1 MTSRPRSAS
10 GAVAPMALGL
20 AALLALGCGG
30 SGGSGDT
37 TDSGPVAAASGS
49 AQAEAPAGDASDK
62 PIFLERAA
70 ELGIDFRH
78 WNGMT
83 GDFVYAELMGSGVAL
98 FDYDNDGDLDVFTNQ
113 GHLLGKDK
121 TPEDAFFPPPEGPS
135 IDRLFRNEMTPG
147 EPESL
152 RFTDVTEAAGLRLDG
167 YSMGVATGDID
178 NDGDIDL
185 YVTEWEGGN
194 RLLRNNG
201 DGTFDDI
208 TATAGTADPRWTV
221 AAAFFDADADGL
233 LDLYV
238 GNYLNFSL
246 ELNQVCVNEIG
257 LREYCGPIA
266 FKPVPDAFFRN
277 RGDGRFED
285 ATGDFNFLQPAAPV
299 LGVVVGDWNVDGR
312 PDLYLANDEY
322 PNNLLIQQEDGRYTD
337 EARFAGAAMNAE
349 GHAEAGMGVTAG
361 DVDNDGDEDLFVT
374 HLDEETNTLYEAEP
388 GALFADR
395 TAVTGLGA
403 ASFNTTGF
411 GTHFFDYDN
420 DGRLDLFVANGAVQG
435 IRERVAAGE
444 KFPLA
449 QTNQLFRNLGN
460 KRFEETTAAGGPVFD
475 LEEVSRGAGFGDL
488 DNDGDTDIVL
498 HNNAGPLR
506 LMVNQV
512 GQDAAWLG
520 LRLIGQYGRDA
531 IGAQVFL
538 ERPGDA
544 QMRQVRT
551 EGSYASANDP
561 RLLFGLGDATE
572 PAQIRVRWP
581 DGIFESWSALDLGE
595 YHTLR
600 RGDGTP
606 TTP

>member
-1 MTSRPRSAS
+1 MRARTVMAT
-10 GAVAPMALGL
+10 AAPA
-20 AALLALGCGG
+20 AALPLVLAGLLAVGCGG
-30 SGGSGDT
+30 
-37 TDSGPVAAASGS
+37 
-49 AQAEAPAGDASDK
+49 
-62 PIFLERAA
+62 ERAPEPAA
-70 ELGIDFRH
+70 ETPGAPSTRPAATPAEGPALFVDRAADLGLDFRH

-98 FDYDNDGDLDVFTNQ
+98 FDYDNDGDLDVFVNQ
-113 GHLLGKDK
+113 GHLLGADK
-121 TPEDAFFPPPEGPS
+121 RPEDALFPPPEGPS
-135 IDRLFRNEMTPG
+135 IDRLFRNDMRPG
-147 EPESL
+147 EPDSL
-152 RFTDVTEAAGLRLDG
+152 RFVDVTEEAGLDIDG

-178 NDGDIDL
+178 NDGDVDL
-185 YVTEWEGGN
+185 YVTEWEGDN

-208 TATAGTADPRWTV
+208 SASASTTDPRWTV

-238 GNYLNFSL
+238 GNYLNASL
-246 ELNQVCVNEIG
+246 ELNKVCVNEIG

-266 FKPVPDAFFRN
+266 FEPVPDAFFRN
-277 RGDGRFED
+277 LGGGRFED
-285 ATGDFNFLQPAAPV
+285 ATGDFNILQPAAPV
-299 LGVVVGDWNVDGR
+299 LGVVVGDWNFDGR

-322 PNNLLIQQEDGRYTD
+322 PNNLLIQQEDGRYVD

-374 HLDEETNTLYEAEP
+374 HLDEETNTLYESEP

-403 ASFNTTGF
+403 PSFNATGF

-444 KFPLA
+444 LFPLA
-449 QTNQLFRNLGN
+449 QTNQLFRNLGD
-460 KRFEETTAAGGPVFD
+460 KRFEETTDAGGPVFD
-475 LEEVSRGAGFGDL
+475 LEEVSRGAGFGDI
-488 DNDGDTDIVL
+488 DNDGDTDIVV
-498 HNNAGPLR
+498 HNNAGPVR
-506 LMVNQV
+506 LMINQI
-512 GQDAAWLG
+512 GQDADWLG
-520 LRLIGQYGRDA
+520 LRILGRHGRDA
-531 IGAQVFL
+531 IGAQVL
-538 ERPGDA
+538 LDGPGET
-544 QMRQVRT
+544 QIRQVRT

-561 RLLFGLGDATE
+561 RVLFGLGDAAE
-572 PAQIRVRWP
+572 PARVRVRWP
-581 DGIFESWSALDLGE
+581 DGALEAWPPLALGT

-600 RGDGTP
+600 RGEGTP
-606 TTP
+606 AEGR